1 MNKIVLVGR
10 LAKDPERGKGEH
22 PRARF
27 RMAVDRPYKR
37 EGEPNSDF
45 FDVIAFDKTAD
56 TVMKHLTKGRLVAVA
71 GRAQWRTW
79 ETAEKERKKVFEVI
93 AGEISFL
100 DAKPKD
106 TAPQNAAQ
114 AKPAP
119 QPASAQAAHTQSAP
133 APSNPA
139 ESMDIPDF
147 GAGFDPPDFDLTNPL

>member
-10 LAKDPERGKGEH
+10 LVKDPERGKGEH

-27 RMAVDRPYKR
+27 RMAVDRPYKH
-37 EGEPNSDF
+37 EGELNSDF

-56 TVMKHLTKGRLVAVA
+56 TVMKHLTKGRLIAVA

-79 ETAEKERKKVFEVI
+79 ETAEKEKKKVFEVI

-106 TAPQNAAQ
+106 AASQNAAQ

-119 QPASAQAAHTQSAP
+119 QPAPAKSAPAP

-139 ESMDIPDF
+139 ESMEIPDF
-147 GAGFDPPDFDLTNPL
+147 GAGFDPPDFDLNNPF

>member
-1 MNKIVLVGR
+1 
-10 LAKDPERGKGEH
+10 
-22 PRARF
+22 
-27 RMAVDRPYKR
+27 MAVDRPYKR